1 MHQGL
6 RSIPKQFAGTERPR
20 RSSVFRKTLIRAAHD
35 VPASQFRHP
44 QAGDQASNTQV
55 YMQVS
60 IGTAS
65 RARNAATR
73 LAKALLKSAECV
85 RSRSVPN
92 ASVRGRR
99 VS

>member
-6 RSIPKQFAGTERPR
+6 RSIPTQNAGAEAPR
-20 RSSVFRKTLIRAAHD
+20 RSSVFQKTLIRAAND
-35 VPASQFRHP
+35 VPASQFRRP
-44 QAGDQASNTQV
+44 QAGDHTSNTQV
-55 YMQVS
+55 SIQVS
-60 IGTAS
+60 IGTAFA
-65 RARNAATR
+65 ARNAATR

>member
-6 RSIPKQFAGTERPR
+6 RSIPTQNAGGPPPR
-20 RSSVFRKTLIRAAHD
+20 RSSVFQKTLIRAAND
-35 VPASQFRHP
+35 VPRSQFRRP
-44 QAGDQASNTQV
+44 QASDHTSTHT
-55 YMQVS
+55 VS
-60 IGTAS
+60 IGTALA
-65 RARNAATR
+65 ARNAATR

-85 RSRSVPN
+85 QPRSVLN

>member
-6 RSIPKQFAGTERPR
+6 RSIPFANAGGPAPR
-20 RSSVFRKTLIRAAHD
+20 RSSAFQRTLIRAAHD
-35 VPASQFRHP
+35 VPVSQFRHP

-55 YMQVS
+55 SIQVS
-60 IGTAS
+60 IGTAIA
-65 RARNAATR
+65 ARNAATGF
-73 LAKALLKSAECV
+73 AKALLKSAECV
-85 RSRSVPN
+85 RSCSVPK

>member
-1 MHQGL
+1 MFEGL
-6 RSIPKQFAGTERPR
+6 RSIPMLDAGAEAPG

-55 YMQVS
+55 SIQVS
-60 IGTAS
+60 IGTANA
-65 RARNAATR
+65 ARNAATR

-85 RSRSVPN
+85 RSRSVLN